1 MATTHDLMAFMTT
14 HIGSGKGISC
24 ADLAHQMSIPERQVR
39 HLVSAAREEGI
50 AICGLPSTGYYVA
63 HSSEELQE
71 TMDFLM
77 GRAKKSLHLASRLSN
92 IPLPDLIG
100 QLHLPT

>member
-1 MATTHDLMAFMTT
+1 MATHHDLMAVMAR
-14 HIGSGKGISC
+14 HAGKNNGITC
-24 ADLAHQMSIPERQVR
+24 AKLAQHMNVQERHVR
-39 HLVSAAREEGI
+39 SLVSAAREEGI
-50 AICGLPSTGYYVA
+50 AICGHPSTGYYVA
-63 HSSEELQE
+63 KTHEELTE
-71 TMDFLM
+71 TTEFLI